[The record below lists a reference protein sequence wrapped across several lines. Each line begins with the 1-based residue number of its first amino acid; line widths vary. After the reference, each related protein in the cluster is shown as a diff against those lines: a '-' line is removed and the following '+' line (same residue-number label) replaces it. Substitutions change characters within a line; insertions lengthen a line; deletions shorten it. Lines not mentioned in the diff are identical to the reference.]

1 MKTDYELILLAAGQ
15 GNRMHAVRNKVLL
28 PLLDKPMIVHTLRPF
43 FADPYCKHIII
54 TVNAD
59 EQLIIKELIVKEFS
73 ANDTPVSIVIGGSE
87 RQYSSY
93 NGLQYLKQPK
103 DGYVMIH
110 DAARPFIKQRE
121 IDRLNEQ
128 MQRTGGAILAVP
140 PKDTIKLSTNGKVKQ
155 TIPRQT
161 VWHAQTPQAFSS
173 SLAIAAH
180 ERALQQDF
188 FGTDDAAVVEQ
199 IFEDILIVEGSYD
212 NLKMTTAEDL
222 IIGEMLLSSWRESE
236 EQNR

>member
-1 MKTDYELILLAAGQ
+1 
-15 GNRMHAVRNKVLL
+15 
-28 PLLDKPMIVHTLRPF
+28 
-43 FADPYCKHIII
+43 
-54 TVNAD
+54 
-59 EQLIIKELIVKEFS
+59 
-73 ANDTPVSIVIGGSE
+73 
-87 RQYSSY
+87 
-93 NGLQYLKQPK
+93 
-103 DGYVMIH
+103 
-110 DAARPFIKQRE
+110 FIKQRE

-222 IIGEMLLSSWRESE
+222 IIG
-236 EQNR
+236 